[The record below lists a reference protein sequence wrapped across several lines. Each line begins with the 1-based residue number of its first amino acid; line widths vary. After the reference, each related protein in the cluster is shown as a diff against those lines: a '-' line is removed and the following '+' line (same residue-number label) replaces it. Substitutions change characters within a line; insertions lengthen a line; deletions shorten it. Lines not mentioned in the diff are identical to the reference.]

1 MSTKRIPG
9 TMVAGLLVPAL
20 SLAQFEQFAEKLS
33 SFEAMGTDPVGA
45 VKSGLLKDAVTIVH
59 AAVSR
64 NYPEMTVEQFSDLVD
79 LRNISEF
86 MAAATGTS
94 VVSKGEGEASPE
106 SA

>member
-33 SFEAMGTDPVGA
+33 SFEKMGEDPVAA
-45 VKSGLLKDAVTIVH
+45 VKGGMLKDAVEIVH

-64 NYPEMTVEQFSDLVD
+64 NYPDMTVEDVRALID
-79 LRNISEF
+79 LRNLPEF
-86 MAAATGTS
+86 VAAATGTS
-94 VVSKGEGEASPE
+94 AVSKGEEESPE
-106 SA
+106 SD

>member
-33 SFEAMGTDPVGA
+33 SFEKMGEDPVAA
-45 VKSGLLKDAVTIVH
+45 VKSGMLADAVEIVH

-64 NYPEMTVEQFSDLVD
+64 NYPDKTLEEVRALID
-79 LRNISEF
+79 LRNLPEF
-86 MAAATGTS
+86 VAAATGTS
-94 VVSKGEGEASPE
+94 AVSKGEEESPG
-106 SA
+106 SD